1 MELNEI
7 LKEAMLLLVY
17 IEVVQSMLQE
27 TDLLTGYPQGE
38 NMEVQTFGVNLLF
51 LTVCTNS

>member
-27 TDLLTGYPQGE
+27 TDLLTGYP
-38 NMEVQTFGVNLLF
+38 
-51 LTVCTNS
+51 